1 MDIPVTKENENERL
15 QGFAKFVL
23 MSIDGVDEGGGL
35 HVDIAE
41 DIINEALSYGLADL
55 DDNNEIVRRN
65 ISEE

>member
-15 QGFAKFVL
+15 QEFAKFVL

-55 DDNNEIVRRN
+55 DDDNAVILRN
-65 ISEE
+65 ISDE